1 MEAGICGIA
10 RDAPQQNR
18 TFRGCLNPNVEMTVF
33 DVAAAGGRQPC
44 GDSRRP
50 AGGSQEPLIE
60 QYTLNDSEK
69 HK

>member
-1 MEAGICGIA
+1 MAGICGIA

-33 DVAAAGGRQPC
+33 DVAAASDRQPC
-44 GDSRRP
+44 GESRRV
-50 AGGSQEPLIE
+50 AGESQEPLIE
-60 QYTLNDSEK
+60 QRTLNDSEK